1 MEIYVMNL
9 QSIVLAVLSGFL
21 IFTYQPPRPPV
32 LDPETVPFSYDPN
45 LCLSEPLGY
54 AVIPAGTTYKNN
66 FKATEPEGKPV
77 TISITTGQNIVI
89 ESNPYENRF
98 DPNDPEGKCKI
109 YRYRWHWATTPND
122 IGLHYVNVRLTDAD
136 GAYDERTFLVL
147 VTENQPPA
155 GIMGCHRR

>member
-21 IFTYQPPRPPV
+21 VFTYQPSRPPV
-32 LDPETVPFSYDPN
+32 LNSETVPFSYDPN

-54 AVIPAGTTYKNN
+54 AVIPAGTTYTNN
-66 FKATEPEGKPV
+66 FKATEPEGKPA

-89 ESNPYENRF
+89 ESKPYENRF
-98 DPNDPEGKCKI
+98 DPNDPQGKCKI
-109 YRYRWHWATTPND
+109 YRYRWRWATTPND
-122 IGLHYVNVRLTDAD
+122 IGLHYVNVRLTDAG

-147 VTENQPPA
+147 VKENQPPA